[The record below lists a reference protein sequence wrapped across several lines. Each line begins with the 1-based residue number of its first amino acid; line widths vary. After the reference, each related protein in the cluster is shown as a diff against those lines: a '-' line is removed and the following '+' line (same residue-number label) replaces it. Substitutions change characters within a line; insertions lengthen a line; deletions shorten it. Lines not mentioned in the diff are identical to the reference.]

1 MINLTSL
8 IMVMSIFGFYTA
20 IFITFIK
27 HRYYFIT
34 LFSKESKFKVKS
46 KHYRCICTRVFP
58 MYREEYFGY
67 LYIVLSKY
75 NNTILYP
82 TNHFRVYG
90 VIHPNS
96 ECLVVYR
103 NNYVRSVI
111 CLKDIRYA
119 DIVLEDLRNNYKR
132 ILILIIGGVLL
143 CQMYLWFMI

>member
-1 MINLTSL
+1 MLKITMIMCIL
-8 IMVMSIFGFYTA
+8 GFYTA
-20 IFITFIK
+20 ILYTTIK
-27 HRYYFIT
+27 HRFYLQT
-34 LFSKESKFKVKS
+34 LFSKESEFTTKS
-46 KHYRCICTRVFP
+46 RFYRCVYTRVLP
-58 MYREEYFGY
+58 IYKEEYFGY
-67 LYIVLSKY
+67 NSIVLYKY
-75 NNTILYP
+75 DNYVLYP

-96 ECLVVYR
+96 ECLIIYKR
-103 NNYVRSVI
+103 NLVRSVI